1 MSDVITGKGGGLIA
15 VLHGPP
21 GTRKTLT
28 AEAVAEHLKRP
39 LYIVS
44 SAELSTEPS
53 HLESKLSVIL
63 KLATVWDS
71 VVLLDEAVFLEQ
83 RSLCDLTRNA
93 LVSVA
98 LKVIEYR
105 RGGLFLTTDIQTFDN
120 ASLSRFFI
128 DSSSIYIISVSL
140 K

>member
-1 MSDVITGKGGGLIA
+1 MSDVITGKGGGLIV

-21 GTRKTLT
+21 ETRKTLT
-28 AEAVAEHLKRP
+28 AEAVTEHLKRP

-63 KLATVWDS
+63 KLATIWDS

-105 RGGLFLTTDIQTFDN
+105 HGVLFLTTDIQMFDD